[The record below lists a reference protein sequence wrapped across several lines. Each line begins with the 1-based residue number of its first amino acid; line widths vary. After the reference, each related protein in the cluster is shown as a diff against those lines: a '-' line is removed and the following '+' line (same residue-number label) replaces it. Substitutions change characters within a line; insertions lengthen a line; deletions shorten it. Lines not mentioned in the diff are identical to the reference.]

1 MKKIN
6 KETFKKL
13 LPSLILV
20 ILGLLFV
27 IFSNSI
33 TNYIVIIIGGILLI
47 YGLSTLIYA
56 IYNKK
61 KYNPT
66 LDFYKGGI
74 TALFGLL
81 LVIFSRNI
89 ANLIMVFSGFYVVL
103 TSLVSIYTAWKFYTP
118 SKERNARLILS
129 FIELAIGLVIS
140 FSPQSSLS
148 FICILIGVYLLY
160 KGAIIALN
168 ILLFKEK
175 KNYGFF
181 YTNSTFKKEKEKDPN
196 IIDHDEITDDHILK
210 K

>member
-6 KETFKKL
+6 KETLKNL
-13 LPSLILV
+13 LPSLILG
-20 ILGLLFV
+20 ILGLLFI

-103 TSLVSIYTAWKFYTP
+103 TSLVSIYTTWK
-118 SKERNARLILS
+118 L
-129 FIELAIGLVIS
+129 LA
-140 FSPQSSLS
+140 F
-148 FICILIGVYLLY
+148 
-160 KGAIIALN
+160 LN
-168 ILLFKEK
+168 LWV
-175 KNYGFF
+175 
-181 YTNSTFKKEKEKDPN
+181 S
-196 IIDHDEITDDHILK
+196 IIDEF
-210 K
+210 